1 MDEFRLARG
10 LAAEA
15 DVAAARLIVARVR
28 NGGDLLIA
36 VHGRDLNFNVIR
48 PRHGGRAIARGEL
61 DCAEVEAQ
69 PLDQALGLADQL
81 LEVFGYLI
89 NKAKGIITDSGNV
102 AEEATF
108 LGIPCITLN
117 TYAEH
122 PETWRMGTNE
132 LVGED
137 PAELAKAMDTLMKG
151 EWKRGELPERWDGRT
166 AERIVQILTGK

>member
-1 MDEFRLARG
+1 MERIWSSAYYQQQGSHHAYDEDGRQPAQWCYLLYRI
-10 LAAEA
+10 L
-15 DVAAARLIVARVR
+15 R
-28 NGGDLLIA
+28 NKLK
-36 VHGRDLNFNVIR
+36 
-48 PRHGGRAIARGEL
+48 
-61 DCAEVEAQ
+61 Q
-69 PLDQALGLADQL
+69 QL
-81 LEVFGYLI
+81 SFGYLI

-137 PAELAKAMDTLMKG
+137 PALLAKTMDTLMHG

-166 AERIVQILTGK
+166 AERIVQILTSK

>member
-1 MDEFRLARG
+1 MPPQNYLF
-10 LAAEA
+10 
-15 DVAAARLIVARVR
+15 
-28 NGGDLLIA
+28 
-36 VHGRDLNFNVIR
+36 
-48 PRHGGRAIARGEL
+48 
-61 DCAEVEAQ
+61 
-69 PLDQALGLADQL
+69 
-81 LEVFGYLI
+81 FGYLI
-89 NKAKGIITDSGNV
+89 NKAKGFITDSGNV

-137 PAELAKAMDTLMKG
+137 SAELAKAMDTLMKG